1 MAAEED
7 AGAAQVRSWRAQL
20 DDPQQRDVGVDLV
33 VLLRWHCDSDPV
45 GPLASSRLQLT
56 PRR

>member
-20 DDPQQRDVGVDLV
+20 DDLQQRDVGVDLV
-33 VLLRWHCDSDPV
+33 VLLRRHCDSDPV
-45 GPLASSRLQLT
+45 
-56 PRR
+56 